1 MIRQNDE
8 RDNFAQVKYGSVI
21 SYPAGVKHLYRDFLV
36 LGKTKTALTTVP
48 LQVIDQTA
56 PNDYDVSLPPSL
68 NETLGADYVVSPLN
82 AAILDQ
88 NTYHRINSVHLFDLA
103 PNEVKA
109 VDRKSGQKIALARKQ
124 FANWQKI
131 EHSDLPITKKHQA
144 LRAGLASKQIITAN
158 GLQPYLLAQHL
169 TGTTTNKTDHAAS
182 YIDQTYAGSLYDG
195 TVETMKHLPA
205 KYADVDRLKKYD
217 IIRYK
222 AITGSFAKWRP
233 FMVTGQNGQS
243 VDLIPI
249 THTLRGNLDGS
260 KGHGL
265 YSIYHLNIP
274 ANIAQAISL
283 MNGDS
288 REKAKTAQTALVPCN
303 ELTVN
308 LTEFKQKQLPQYLG
322 SLKDYVPL
330 TDLAKLEDAKNDTIE
345 TLMTSYDNY
354 LTEKRAFG
362 HIKHYQLKLVNRK
375 CISTKDLKALVRREG
390 TGKYAHK
397 TNLAPVIDPEYLA
410 QKEAHNLTYGVYQT
424 VHRPTA
430 TATEST
436 DKQIPDQALT
446 KKQQTMVT
454 EMEL

>member
-21 SYPAGVKHLYRDFLV
+21 SYPAGVRHLYRDFLV

-56 PNDYDVSLPPSL
+56 PNDYDVSLPTSL

-88 NTYHRINSVHLFDLA
+88 NTYHRINSVHLFELA
-103 PNEVKA
+103 P
-109 VDRKSGQKIALARKQ
+109 
-124 FANWQKI
+124 
-131 EHSDLPITKKHQA
+131 
-144 LRAGLASKQIITAN
+144 
-158 GLQPYLLAQHL
+158 L

-330 TDLAKLEDAKNDTIE
+330 TDLAKLEDAKNDTIK

-436 DKQIPDQALT
+436 DKQIPDQTLT